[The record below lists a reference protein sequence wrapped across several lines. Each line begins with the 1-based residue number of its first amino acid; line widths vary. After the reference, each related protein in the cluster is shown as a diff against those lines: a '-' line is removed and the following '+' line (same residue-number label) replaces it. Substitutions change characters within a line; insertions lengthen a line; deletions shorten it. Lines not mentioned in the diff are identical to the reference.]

1 LKDKRRETV
10 FLTRACAHTRILY
23 RKGGKT
29 AVNNYTKMH
38 NIILKNLNKK
48 TLKKFKKLL
57 KNS

>member
-1 LKDKRRETV
+1 MRNGFFLHARARIRVLYNEKD
-10 FLTRACAHTRILY
+10 
-23 RKGGKT
+23 GKT
-29 AVNNYTKMH
+29 SVNKCTKTR